1 MSPIKM
7 NVLYLLEENILE
19 NTPANEGD
27 SYYVVSEDRS
37 TTVVSDNND
46 TESNSQEEP
55 LQMRKYQN

>member
-1 MSPIKM
+1 M
-7 NVLYLLEENILE
+7 NVLYLLQENILE
-19 NTPANEGD
+19 NTPAKEGD

-37 TTVVSDNND
+37 TTVVSDNNG

>member
-1 MSPIKM
+1 M

>member
-7 NVLYLLEENILE
+7 NVLHLLEENFLE
-19 NTPANEGD
+19 NTPTKKGD

-37 TTVVSDNND
+37 TTVISDNND

-55 LQMRKYQN
+55 L